1 MDPKATLAY
10 QDKVPSTYH
19 YDYVICGMNSHRQP
33 ESPSSASHQPRSAFR
48 LRNAFFTE
56 DFRNRVTILGLQDEQ
71 DNYGNYGEFVTHR
84 SQRVRYTPR
93 RRCNGSPARAE
104 LCVVAE
110 GADDGAPS
118 GDSPR
123 VFEYA
128 SDALLASSS
137 FVGRRAR
144 LGGHSLS
151 LQLPL
156 SGVSSSLTFSPPNAE
171 HPQ

>member
-71 DNYGNYGEFVTHR
+71 DNYGNYGEFVTLIE
-84 SQRVRYTPR
+84 V
-93 RRCNGSPARAE
+93 NGYGIPHDG
-104 LCVVAE
+104 VAM
-110 GADDGAPS
+110 AAPHA
-118 GDSPR
+118 
-123 VFEYA
+123 A
-128 SDALLASSS
+128 S
-137 FVGRRAR
+137 F
-144 LGGHSLS
+144 
-151 LQLPL
+151 
-156 SGVSSSLTFSPPNAE
+156 
-171 HPQ
+171 